1 MEKIVQKAHKNGFIE
16 IGLLLILSDPKLKN
30 IWLNGLIL
38 AYIVKTQPR
47 NSFLKSSISF
57 ASILLLLYLKN
68 DIYVDLRAIPDVRSF
83 YSSTLTFSVYLW
95 MEEIAFLFKRTKCE
109 LFFISKFFAGV
120 LALNLNEGHIWVCS
134 LVGWHVVALLCVIH
148 VQYTITKFLNWKH
161 GLGNTEISS
170 ESAENADELYDL
182 KSNGN
187 SLKSMETDKKVKE
200 MTQKI
205 QSCKNYMIVA
215 LFGIKLLVEI
225 SFLLIMPF
233 YKKRIF
239 KLVAEHTL
247 LVVKI
252 FIGVAITIA
261 GSYKLVK
268 IHVLE
273 HTHIRKIYHFLT
285 LLIFSNI
292 ITSAYK
298 LIIFGFCGMLMAF
311 SVIEMLR
318 VAC

>member
-1 MEKIVQKAHKNGFIE
+1 
-16 IGLLLILSDPKLKN
+16 
-30 IWLNGLIL
+30 
-38 AYIVKTQPR
+38 
-47 NSFLKSSISF
+47 
-57 ASILLLLYLKN
+57 
-68 DIYVDLRAIPDVRSF
+68 
-83 YSSTLTFSVYLW
+83 
-95 MEEIAFLFKRTKCE
+95 
-109 LFFISKFFAGV
+109 
-120 LALNLNEGHIWVCS
+120 
-134 LVGWHVVALLCVIH
+134 
-148 VQYTITKFLNWKH
+148 
-161 GLGNTEISS
+161 
-170 ESAENADELYDL
+170 
-182 KSNGN
+182 
-187 SLKSMETDKKVKE
+187 
-200 MTQKI
+200 
-205 QSCKNYMIVA
+205 MIVA